1 MYLEEITLS
10 NYVAETHPLAAQT
23 SKIKRFDAAINLGS
37 SLFPNLAGW
46 VMSRL
51 ICRPFRRKMTPTSRA
66 FLATSMPI
74 NFTVKGQKI
83 MGYAWGEGP
92 TILFVHGWTNHT
104 GMWQS
109 YVAQL
114 MDSGYRVVAFDAPAH
129 GQSQGKILTPLRY
142 MNVISAFIENIGMP
156 HAIVGHSY
164 GAMCAVLSLRNKPH
178 YPQKMVLLGT
188 FEGVHTILKSC
199 AQQLNL
205 TEKVQKAV
213 RKHLKHMLGGDI
225 EAISV
230 SQTLPQF
237 SQADVLIVHD
247 KQDPVAPVGDAWAMA
262 NAKPNASLLITNGLG
277 HKLRHDD
284 VVDKVVGFIVK

>member
-1 MYLEEITLS
+1 MFLEEITLS
-10 NYVAETHPLAAQT
+10 NYTSETHPLEAQT
-23 SKIKRFDAAINLGS
+23 LKIKRFDAAINLGS

-51 ICRPFRRKMTPTSRA
+51 ICRPFRRKMNATSKA

-74 NFTVKGQKI
+74 NLTVKGQKI

-92 TILFVHGWTNHT
+92 TILFVHGWTNHS

-109 YVAQL
+109 YIAQL
-114 MDSGYRVVAFDAPAH
+114 VDSGFRVVAFDAPAH
-129 GQSQGKILTPLRY
+129 GQSSGSVLTPVRY
-142 MNVISAFIENIGMP
+142 MTDINAFIENIGMP

-164 GAMCAVLSLRNKPH
+164 GAMCAVLSLRNKPQ
-178 YPQKMVLLGT
+178 YPKKLVLLGA
-188 FEGVHTILKSC
+188 FEGVHTILQSC
-199 AQQLNL
+199 AKQLNL
-205 TEKVQKAV
+205 TEKVQNAV

-247 KQDPVAPVGDAWAMA
+247 KNDPVAPVGDAWAMA